1 MKSLLVSVAL
11 AVTFAG
17 CDQADPLSFS
27 GIDPTLTV
35 PPTQV
40 MVLGTTHLANNT
52 NGLRL
57 SDLDPLLDR
66 LGAYAPD
73 VITIENS
80 SGMTC
85 NRVRS
90 YPREH
95 VGYADTYCF
104 DSADYREESGL
115 SVEEGSFE
123 ARNALNN
130 WPDKPTVSQR
140 RSLAASFIAS
150 NEPNSALVQWLRLDD
165 ADRVAGDG
173 LGPKS
178 VDLLNRFSQS
188 IGETQSIAAQL
199 AARQGLER
207 LFYADDHGSWLDSK
221 ADSEAYS
228 ARISELWPDE
238 DDPCQ
243 VHFKSSDTDLGEGD
257 IIRAYRILNGRDWQR
272 RQMECDFKLT
282 MNDDEPEGY
291 GRLYT
296 MAWQA
301 RNLRMVSSIMEAA
314 ATKPGGRVLSIVGA
328 SHKPYQEAYLG
339 QMHDVEIIDVNTVL
353 D

>member
-40 MVLGTTHLANNT
+40 MVLGTTHLSNNT

-150 NEPNSALVQWLRLDD
+150 NEPNS
-165 ADRVAGDG
+165 
-173 LGPKS
+173 
-178 VDLLNRFSQS
+178 
-188 IGETQSIAAQL
+188 
-199 AARQGLER
+199 
-207 LFYADDHGSWLDSK
+207 
-221 ADSEAYS
+221 
-228 ARISELWPDE
+228 
-238 DDPCQ
+238 
-243 VHFKSSDTDLGEGD
+243 
-257 IIRAYRILNGRDWQR
+257 
-272 RQMECDFKLT
+272 
-282 MNDDEPEGY
+282 
-291 GRLYT
+291 
-296 MAWQA
+296 
-301 RNLRMVSSIMEAA
+301 
-314 ATKPGGRVLSIVGA
+314 
-328 SHKPYQEAYLG
+328 
-339 QMHDVEIIDVNTVL
+339 
-353 D
+353 